1 MINDSK
7 DDNYND
13 IINLPHHVSKT
24 HPRMSLHDRAAQ
36 FSTFAALT
44 GHEEEINESARLT
57 EKKLE
62 LDEDEKIRIN
72 EKLQFIKNNIDK
84 DITVTFTYFV
94 PDVKKA
100 GGEYRKITGKVKKI
114 NIYEHKIIMSEGM
127 IINIEDIIDV
137 DIMKKFIKLEI

>member
-36 FSTFAALT
+36 FSPFAVLT

-137 DIMKKFIKLEI
+137 DIMKKFIKVEI

>member
-36 FSTFAALT
+36 FSPFAALK

>member
-36 FSTFAALT
+36 FSPFAART

-137 DIMKKFIKLEI
+137 DIMKKFIKVEI

>member
-36 FSTFAALT
+36 FSPFAALT

-114 NIYEHKIIMSEGM
+114 NIYEHKIIMSEGR

-137 DIMKKFIKLEI
+137 DIMKKFIKVEI

>member
-1 MINDSK
+1 M
-7 DDNYND
+7 
-13 IINLPHHVSKT
+13 
-24 HPRMSLHDRAAQ
+24 
-36 FSTFAALT
+36 
-44 GHEEEINESARLT
+44 
-57 EKKLE
+57 E

-127 IINIEDIIDV
+127 IIGIEDIIDV
-137 DIMKKFIKLEI
+137 DIMKKFIKVEI

>member
-36 FSTFAALT
+36 FSPFAALT
-44 GHEEEINESARLT
+44 GHEEKINESARLT

-127 IINIEDIIDV
+127 IIKIEDIIDV

>member
-36 FSTFAALT
+36 FSPFAALT
-44 GHEEEINESARLT
+44 GHEEEINELARLT

>member
-36 FSTFAALT
+36 FSPFAALT

-62 LDEDEKIRIN
+62 LDEDEMM
-72 EKLQFIKNNIDK
+72 EKDLLMNKLEELKSKKSELIMNMEKSTAKNGVDAIID
-84 DITVTFTYFV
+84 
-94 PDVKKA
+94 
-100 GGEYRKITGKVKKI
+100 
-114 NIYEHKIIMSEGM
+114 IIMKS
-127 IINIEDIIDV
+127 IC
-137 DIMKKFIKLEI
+137 

>member
-1 MINDSK
+1 MINDPK

-24 HPRMSLHDRAAQ
+24 HPKMSLHDRAAQ
-36 FSTFAALT
+36 FSPFAALT
-44 GHEEEINESARLT
+44 GNEEEINESARLT